1 MDSKYSQKDI
11 LDITKVFI
19 QDYSD
24 LQAFRKMLY
33 AGTDFPLPKDVSG
46 GEAPQNSDHD
56 IINAASLAK
65 LGERILNDGLFASCN
80 AYHLSL
86 PSVNTPGINHA
97 LALMVDNQTKEIWY
111 QDSYGIDMRREL
123 RDFFKELLPDHK
135 ITYFTQIQQYKQK
148 NDSSCVLLC
157 EYNLLDMWQRKK
169 GHPEKMHQFD
179 SFEARE
185 AAWPLVE
192 QIVMPVPQTKKTPK
206 FRFMKKEPAQDPKRY
221 LIERNRNTQR
231 YFKYRITSEK
241 DYREQIKTAAATARN
256 KHAEFRREMTERH
269 LIQRMG

>member
-46 GEAPQNSDHD
+46 GETPQNSDHD

-135 ITYFTQIQQYKQK
+135 IIYFTQIQQYKQK

-192 QIVMPVPQTKKTPK
+192 QIKKTEIRYAYKPGK
-206 FRFMKKEPAQDPKRY
+206 NNPEIINKREM
-221 LIERNRNTQR
+221 IERNRNTQR

-241 DYREQIKTAAATARN
+241 NYREQIKTAAATARN

>member
-1 MDSKYSQKDI
+1 MDSKYNQQDI

-19 QDYSD
+19 QDYND
-24 LQAFRKMLY
+24 LQIFRKMLY

-46 GEAPQNSDHD
+46 GETPPNSGHD
-56 IINAASLAK
+56 VVNAASLAK
-65 LGERILNDGLFASCN
+65 LGERILDDGLFAPCN

-97 LALMVDNQTKEIWY
+97 LALMVDKNSKEIWY

-123 RDFFKELLPDHK
+123 RDFFKELLPDYK
-135 ITYFTQIQQYKQK
+135 IEYFTQIQQYKQK

-157 EYNLLDMWQRKK
+157 EYNLWDMWQRKK
-169 GHPEKMHQFD
+169 GHPEKMRQFD

-192 QIVMPVPQTKKTPK
+192 QIKKTEIRYAYKPGK
-206 FRFMKKEPAQDPKRY
+206 INPEIMGKREM
-221 LIERNRNTQR
+221 IERNRNTQR

-241 DYREQIKTAAATARN
+241 GYRELIKTAATTARN
-256 KHAEFRREMTERH
+256 KHAEYCREMTERR
-269 LIQRMG
+269 LLNRTS